1 LTLRV
6 AEVVRDLIFYSW
18 RRPKI
23 HYVTLRYSRKW
34 FLNIKTKVL
43 SWTRRQKCDGQNMK
57 SARIVLLLASWLAI
71 SFPLTTLAGHE
82 EDWIDTIPADRLK
95 RLLDSGV
102 KLFLV
107 DLRPSKE
114 FQQSRLPGAH
124 SIPSTELASRLA
136 EIPKNVRVVLYCA
149 CQKHESSDRAVFL
162 KSQGYRNI
170 SIMLEDYTEWVKRGY
185 PVEPNRP

>member
-1 LTLRV
+1 MKTGQGPRLT
-6 AEVVRDLIFYSW
+6 
-18 RRPKI
+18 
-23 HYVTLRYSRKW
+23 
-34 FLNIKTKVL
+34 
-43 SWTRRQKCDGQNMK
+43 QM
-57 SARIVLLLASWLAI
+57 VLLLVSWLVI
-71 SFPLTTLAGHE
+71 SLPIITLAGHE

-107 DLRPSKE
+107 DLRSAKE
-114 FQQSRLPGAH
+114 FQQNRLPGAH
-124 SIPSTELASRLA
+124 SIPSTELASRLS
-136 EIPKNVRVVLYCA
+136 EIPKTVRAVLYCD
-149 CQKHESSDRAVFL
+149 CQKHESGDKAVFL

>member
-1 LTLRV
+1 MK
-6 AEVVRDLIFYSW
+6 RDW
-18 RRPKI
+18 EPK
-23 HYVTLRYSRKW
+23 VK
-34 FLNIKTKVL
+34 
-43 SWTRRQKCDGQNMK
+43 
-57 SARIVLLLASWLAI
+57 RITLLLAMWLAT
-71 SFPLTTLAGHE
+71 FPMATLAGHE

-107 DLRPSKE
+107 DLRPAKE
-114 FQQSRLPGAH
+114 FQQNRLPGAH
-124 SIPSTELASRLA
+124 SIPSTELPSRLS
-136 EIPKNVRVVLYCA
+136 EIPKTVRVVLYCA
-149 CQKHESSDRAVFL
+149 CQKHESGDRAVFL

>member
-1 LTLRV
+1 
-6 AEVVRDLIFYSW
+6 
-18 RRPKI
+18 
-23 HYVTLRYSRKW
+23 
-34 FLNIKTKVL
+34 
-43 SWTRRQKCDGQNMK
+43 MK
-57 SARIVLLLASWLAI
+57 SGQGSKAKRIAFLLVSWLAI
-71 SFPLTTLAGHE
+71 SFPMTTLAGHE

-107 DLRPSKE
+107 DLRSAKE
-114 FQQSRLPGAH
+114 FEQQRLPGAR
-124 SIPSTELASRLA
+124 SIPSRELASRVG
-136 EIPKNVRVVLYCA
+136 EIPKTVRVVLYCD
-149 CQKHESSDRAVFL
+149 CQKHESGDKAVFL

>member
-1 LTLRV
+1 
-6 AEVVRDLIFYSW
+6 
-18 RRPKI
+18 
-23 HYVTLRYSRKW
+23 
-34 FLNIKTKVL
+34 
-43 SWTRRQKCDGQNMK
+43 MK
-57 SARIVLLLASWLAI
+57 SGQVPKVKRIVLLLVSWLAI
-71 SFPLTTLAGHE
+71 SFPMTALAGHE

-107 DLRPSKE
+107 DLRPAKE
-114 FQQSRLPGAH
+114 FQQNRVPGAH
-124 SIPSTELASRLA
+124 SIPSTELVGRFN
-136 EIPKNVRVVLYCA
+136 EIPKTVRVVLYCA
-149 CQKHESSDRAVFL
+149 CQKHESGDKAVFL

>member
-1 LTLRV
+1 
-6 AEVVRDLIFYSW
+6 
-18 RRPKI
+18 
-23 HYVTLRYSRKW
+23 
-34 FLNIKTKVL
+34 
-43 SWTRRQKCDGQNMK
+43 MK
-57 SARIVLLLASWLAI
+57 SGRIALLLAMWLAT
-71 SFPLTTLAGHE
+71 FPMTTLAGHE

-107 DLRPSKE
+107 DLRPAKE
-114 FQQSRLPGAH
+114 FQHNRLPGAH
-124 SIPSTELASRLA
+124 SIPSTELASRVG
-136 EIPKNVRVVLYCA
+136 EIPKTVRVVLYCA

-185 PVEPNRP
+185 PVETNRQ